1 MRLRATLVIALAV
14 LAAPSRLLVAQQS
27 VGADMSGT
35 WVVNRAKSDFGVL
48 PPPTIDSTTT
58 TRIGA
63 MYQIETTSDFG
74 GQGIQHLS
82 YKWPVGEGEA
92 TNDLPNG
99 ATIHTT
105 TKIQHDTTTFS
116 STISVQGRT
125 VALQTGR
132 SFLSPDGKTL
142 TREMEMQPLA
152 GPSTDPMRFRLVYDR
167 R

>member
-1 MRLRATLVIALAV
+1 MRMRATLVIALAV
-14 LAAPSRLLVAQQS
+14 LAASSRPLVAQQAT
-27 VGADMSGT
+27 GADMSGT
-35 WVVNRAKSDFGVL
+35 WVINFAKSDFGML
-48 PPPTIDSTTT
+48 PRPTIDSTTM
-58 TRIGA
+58 TRAGA
-63 MYQIETTSDFG
+63 VYQIETTSDFG

-82 YKWPVGEGEA
+82 YKWPVGDGET
-92 TNDLPNG
+92 TNDLASG

-105 TKIQHDTTTFS
+105 TKVQHDTTTFS
-116 STISVQGRT
+116 STISVQGQT